1 MGLLRVL
8 LAVSVFMAHVPKD
21 QVTTL
26 LLGFGGENSVE
37 LFFIVSGFYIA
48 QILDKSYST
57 KIGFY
62 YNRILKLYPIYFIIC
77 ALVLLRAL
85 TVPFFRESLF
95 SFPTKALALGTFT
108 NSTLVG
114 SDWLMFLQWREGN
127 FYFGSFNS
135 SELPLWGMLL
145 VPQSWSIGIEL
156 TFYFLAP
163 VLCKAKSRTLF
174 LIGITLLAS
183 RFAGL
188 ILGLNEDPWTY
199 RFFPFELPM
208 FIFGILLYRFR
219 THLDNSLRI
228 GIKKIWTLVIVS
240 YVSFSYLTINSSINR
255 FWQMLILISMLSI
268 VIVWGENK
276 SQDRK
281 LGELSYPIYMSHVL
295 VISTYGAGINFLSRR
310 STFFEKVN
318 VPLLTTINSLLITI
332 LFSYLLLHIVR
343 PVEKIRNKNRK

>member
-1 MGLLRVL
+1 M
-8 LAVSVFMAHVPKD
+8 
-21 QVTTL
+21 
-26 LLGFGGENSVE
+26 
-37 LFFIVSGFYIA
+37 
-48 QILDKSYST
+48 
-57 KIGFY
+57 
-62 YNRILKLYPIYFIIC
+62 
-77 ALVLLRAL
+77 
-85 TVPFFRESLF
+85 
-95 SFPTKALALGTFT
+95 
-108 NSTLVG
+108 
-114 SDWLMFLQWREGN
+114 
-127 FYFGSFNS
+127 
-135 SELPLWGMLL
+135 
-145 VPQSWSIGIEL
+145 
-156 TFYFLAP
+156 AP